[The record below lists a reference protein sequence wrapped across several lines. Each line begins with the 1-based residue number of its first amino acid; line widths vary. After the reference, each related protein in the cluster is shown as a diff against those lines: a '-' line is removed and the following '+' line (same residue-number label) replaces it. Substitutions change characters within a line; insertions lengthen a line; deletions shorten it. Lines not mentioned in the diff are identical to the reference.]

1 MEIGLCLSFC
11 NKRWKNPQALAEF
24 VDSLGV
30 RLVQFSWDLV
40 NPWWEEGIRDELAG
54 EYARAFRQRRIEI
67 TISFSGMA
75 AYAYSSLLSE
85 DERVRKMG
93 MDYLKRAVDMTAA
106 MGIPALGPPAGCME
120 SLEGLQNIGRKK
132 ADIEVQDAGKENHRG
147 YVKRGEVRKRL
158 VDDLILLSRYGA
170 QKGLK
175 QLYLEPTPVQTEI
188 PCTAL
193 EAGILMEQLSGK
205 TQIPVGLVLDWGHVL
220 CPSFNEEPADMNY
233 WLSACKGYV
242 GACHI
247 QQCDGKGDRHW
258 GFTRQGIVTPEMIRS
273 VLENPDASGIIHY
286 LEYCPA
292 FETPGEEVIK
302 EIRDSVKYL
311 QSI

>member
-40 NPWWEEGIRDELAG
+40 NPWWEEEIRDELAK
-54 EYARAFRQRRIEI
+54 EYAEAFRHRQIEI
-67 TISFSGMA
+67 TVSFSGMA

-93 MDYLKRAVDMTAA
+93 MNYLKRAVDMTAA
-106 MGIPALGPPAGCME
+106 MGIPAMGTPAGCME
-120 SLEGLQNIGRKK
+120 SLEGTQEIRWEFPNIGR
-132 ADIEVQDAGKENHRG
+132 GK
-147 YVKRGEVRKRL
+147 VMQRL
-158 VDDLILLSRYGA
+158 VDELIFLSRYA
-170 QKGLK
+170 SEKGLK
-175 QLYLEPTPVQTEI
+175 QLYLEPTPVQSEI

-193 EAGILMEQLSGK
+193 EAKTLMEQLSGK
-205 TQIPVGLVLDWGHVL
+205 TQIPVGLVLDWGHIL
-220 CPSFNEEPADMNY
+220 CPSFNGEPADMNY
-233 WLSACKGYV
+233 WFSACKGYV

-247 QQCDGKGDRHW
+247 QQCDGKMDRHW
-258 GFTRQGIVTPEMIRS
+258 GFASQGIVTPEMIRS

-292 FETPGEEVIK
+292 FETPGDEVVK